1 MPKYERNTE
10 KNGLE
15 VSFEGIPDDAIRTEL
30 KESGFRWHRVNKFW
44 YAKETQERLALVER
58 ICGVSG
64 SSQKKTVTQA
74 AAPVSTPVPVAR
86 SAKKYVRKTPSV
98 DYALKV
104 KIKDIVSADKAQLE
118 DWEKLLKE

>member
-44 YAKETQERLALVER
+44 YAKETPERLALVER
-58 ICGVSG
+58 ICGG
-64 SSQKKTVTQA
+64 SAPSAAKSSKKPTVNAAIKTV
-74 AAPVSTPVPVAR
+74 AP
-86 SAKKYVRKTPSV
+86 
-98 DYALKV
+98 L
-104 KIKDIVSADKAQLE
+104 
-118 DWEKLLKE
+118 